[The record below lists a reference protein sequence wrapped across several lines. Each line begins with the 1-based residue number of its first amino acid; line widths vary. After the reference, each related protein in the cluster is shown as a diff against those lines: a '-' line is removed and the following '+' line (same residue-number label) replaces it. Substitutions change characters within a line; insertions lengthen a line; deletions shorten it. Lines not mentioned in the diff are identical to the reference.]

1 MEKAGRATPVVDARA
16 LSSAAS
22 LFRALG
28 DHERLRLLSCLREGE
43 LCVSDLSEVLGDAMS
58 SISQRLKVLR
68 QEGLVARR
76 REGKRVL
83 YALADDH
90 VVMLLD
96 AGLAHAE
103 QGQGAR

>member
-1 MEKAGRATPVVDARA
+1 MEKTRLASPVVDPRA

-22 LFRALG
+22 FFRALG
-28 DHERLRLLSCLREGE
+28 DLERLRLLSCLREGE
-43 LCVSDLSEVLGDAMS
+43 LCVSDLSKVLGDAMS

-83 YALADDH
+83 YALADEH
-90 VVMLLD
+90 VVTLIE

-103 QGQGAR
+103 HGRDAR